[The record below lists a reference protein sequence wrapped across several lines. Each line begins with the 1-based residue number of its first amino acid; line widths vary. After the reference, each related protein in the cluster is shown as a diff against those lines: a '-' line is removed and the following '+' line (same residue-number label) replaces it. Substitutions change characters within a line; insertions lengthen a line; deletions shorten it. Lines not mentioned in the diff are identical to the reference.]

1 MPTSKISWRRYILWR
16 SRQRRRGP
24 RPIPEDSGE
33 QPRSGGIIQPTAQA
47 VGTREQHALAPSG
60 AEEALKEKCLTIAL
74 LFPGQ
79 GSQAVGMGKD
89 LAEKYPLARQTFEEA
104 DEAVGMKISQLCFE
118 GPEDQ
123 LRLTEITQPA
133 ILTVSVAAWR
143 VLNEKGV
150 KPDFVAGHSLGE
162 YSAHVCA
169 GTISFADAVRTV
181 RNRGKYMQEAVP
193 VGTGSMAA
201 ILGMNMDAVA
211 GVCGDAAQGEVCE
224 LANINSPE
232 QIVISGHTAAVER
245 GAKLADERGAKR
257 AKVLSVSAP
266 FHCSLMQP
274 AQDRLAVDLQA
285 LKFSQANV
293 PVISNVYARPVEDAE
308 SGREALVRQVTG
320 SVKWSE
326 SMQWFVAKDVS
337 TFIEVGPGKV
347 LCGLMR
353 QIDRSRKCMNV
364 EDEASLQKTME
375 SLAGAEPA
383 V

>member
-1 MPTSKISWRRYILWR
+1 M
-16 SRQRRRGP
+16 
-24 RPIPEDSGE
+24 
-33 QPRSGGIIQPTAQA
+33 
-47 VGTREQHALAPSG
+47 
-60 AEEALKEKCLTIAL
+60 IAF

-89 LAEKYPLARQTFEEA
+89 LAEKYPIARQTFEET
-104 DEAVGMKISQLCFE
+104 DEALGMKLSQLCFE

-133 ILTVSVAAWR
+133 ILAVSVAAWR
-143 VLNEKGV
+143 VLKEKGV

-201 ILGMNMDAVA
+201 ILGMSMDAVA

-232 QIVISGHTAAVER
+232 QIVISGHTAAIER

-285 LKFSQANV
+285 MKFSQPNV
-293 PVISNVYARPVEDAE
+293 PVVSNVYARPVEDAE
-308 SGREALVRQVTG
+308 SAREALVRQVTG

-326 SMQWFVAKDVS
+326 SMQWLAAKDVS

-353 QIDRSRKCMNV
+353 QIDRSKKCLNV
-364 EDEASLQKTME
+364 EDDASLQKTTQA
-375 SLAGAEPA
+375 LAQ
-383 V
+383 